1 VTRLWA
7 IKGTRPRIVR
17 QQQFNY
23 TYIFGAVCP
32 ARDEAVGLILPYAN
46 GNTMNI
52 HLEHISMKVP
62 EGRHAVVLMD
72 QAGWHTSK
80 KLKKFKNLTLISLPP
95 ASPELNPTEQ
105 VWRKLREDELANRCF
120 ENEEEIVKAC
130 CLAWNNFEGKKGAVK
145 QLCSRSWANLIL

>member
-1 VTRLWA
+1 
-7 IKGTRPRIVR
+7 
-17 QQQFNY
+17 
-23 TYIFGAVCP
+23 
-32 ARDEAVGLILPYAN
+32 
-46 GNTMNI
+46 MNL

-80 KLKKFKNLTLISLPP
+80 KLKKFKNLTLISLPS

-120 ENEEEIVKAC
+120 ENEEEIVQAC
-130 CLAWNNFEGKKGAVK
+130 CLAWNNFEEKKGAVK
-145 QLCSRSWANLIL
+145 QLCSRSWANLIS